1 VSPGGAFA
9 SGGGF
14 EVEPAAIAAGSGPL
28 TSASDAS
35 SFLAST
41 AHLNGGAAADA
52 AGGLDPLAGA
62 LEQLATKVNAT
73 SGQLAVALSEAGV
86 VLEMIAKAYVDSDQ
100 PLAGAP

>member
-1 VSPGGAFA
+1 MSPGGAFA

-35 SFLAST
+35 SFLASS

-73 SGQLAVALSEAGV
+73 SGQLALSEAGV